1 MTQTAVVTA
10 APEDGTVQVEVR
22 RQSACAH
29 DCEHCAGCG
38 GAAGGVLTVRAE
50 TDLELS
56 PGDRVEI
63 SSDGVLGYAA
73 LVYLMPLTLTLLGYL
88 LPFPTDGLRIAGCI
102 AGFALGVLG
111 VVAVDRRLRCTGRT
125 VTHRVVRKL

>member
-1 MTQTAVVTA
+1 MTQTAVVTSV
-10 APEDGTVQVEVR
+10 PEGGTVLVEVR

-38 GAAGGVLTVRAE
+38 AAGGVLTVRAE

-56 PGDRVEI
+56 QGDQVEI
-63 SSDGVLGYAA
+63 SSDGVLAYAG
-73 LVYLMPLTLTLLGYL
+73 LVYLMPLTLALLGYL
-88 LPFPTDGLRIAGCI
+88 LPFPSDGLRIFGCI
-102 AGFALGVLG
+102 AGFALGLLG
-111 VVAVDRRLRCTGRT
+111 VVAVDRRLRRTSRT